1 MDIKPGE
8 ITDILK
14 REIKDYDREID
25 VAETGTV
32 LNAGDGI
39 ARVYGLDNALA
50 GELVEFDGGLR
61 GMVLNLEEDNV
72 GVAIM
77 GESRHV
83 KEGDLVRRTGRI
95 IEVPVGEGLLGRVVD
110 ALGVPLDGQGPI
122 EAESARQVELKAPGI
137 VTRKSVDESL
147 ATGIKAIDAMVPIGR
162 GQRELIIGDRQTGK
176 TAIALDTIINQKG
189 KDVICIYVAIG
200 QKQSTVAQVTDK
212 LKQYG
217 AMDYSIVV
225 AATASDPAPLQYIA
239 PYSGCT
245 MAEHFGH
252 NGKHVLIVYDD
263 LSKQAVAYRQL
274 SLLLR
279 RPPGREAYPGD
290 VFYVHSRLL
299 ERACKLS
306 DELGGG
312 SITAL
317 PIIETQ
323 AGDVSAYIPTNVI
336 SITDGQIF
344 LETDLFNAGIRPAI
358 NVGLSV
364 SRVGGSAQTK
374 ATKAVAGQLK
384 LNLAQYREM
393 AAFAQFGSD
402 LDKATQEQL
411 ANGERQTEILKQ
423 AQYSPLAME
432 EQVVS
437 IYASTPQKERDS
449 WIRDLE
455 LEDIAR
461 YEQELLDWMR
471 SSKGEIL
478 SAIRDS
484 GKFEEETEQ
493 KLIVALDEFAKVF
506 QPSQAKPGAEAAA

>member
-32 LNAGDGI
+32 LSAGDGI
-39 ARVYGLDNALA
+39 ARVYGLENALA
-50 GELVEFDGGLR
+50 GELVEFSAGLR

-77 GESRHV
+77 GGARGV

-95 IEVPVGEGLLGRVVD
+95 IEVPVGDELLGRVVD
-110 ALGVPLDGQGPI
+110 GLGVAIDGKGAI
-122 EAESARQVELKAPGI
+122 STETTRQVELKAPGI
-137 VTRKSVDESL
+137 VARKSVDESM
-147 ATGIKAIDAMVPIGR
+147 ATGIKAVDALVPIGR

-176 TAIALDTIINQKG
+176 TAIAIDAIINQKG
-189 KDVICIYVAIG
+189 KDVVCVYVAIG
-200 QKQSTVAQVTDK
+200 QKQSTVAQVVDK
-212 LKQYG
+212 LKQHD
-217 AMDYSIVV
+217 AMDYTIVV
-225 AATASDPAPLQYIA
+225 AATAADPAPLQYIA
-239 PYSGCT
+239 PYTGIT
-245 MAEHFGH
+245 MAEYFGH

-323 AGDVSAYIPTNVI
+323 GGDVAAYIPTNVI

-344 LETDLFNAGIRPAI
+344 LETDLFNSGVRPAI

-364 SRVGGSAQTK
+364 SRVGGAAQEK
-374 ATKAVAGQLK
+374 ATKSVAGQLK

-402 LDKATQEQL
+402 LDAATQEQL
-411 ANGERQTEILKQ
+411 ANGARQTEILKQ
-423 AQYSPLAME
+423 GQYSPLQME

-437 IYASTPQKERDS
+437 LYASTPQSDRES
-449 WIRDLE
+449 WIRQLE
-455 LEDIAR
+455 LSDIGR
-461 YEQELLDWMR
+461 YEHEMLDWMR
-471 SSKGEIL
+471 SNKAEIL
-478 SAIRDS
+478 DAIKSSR
-484 GKFEEETEQ
+484 KFEDETEQ
-493 KLIVALDEFAKVF
+493 KLIAALDEFGKIFEPTVAK
-506 QPSQAKPGAEAAA
+506 GTEAA